1 MQSSLK
7 GGRAVNIKRKTEVRS
22 LRPTNAELNIL
33 RVLWRLGPSTVR
45 QVHEDLA
52 KVDRNLGY
60 TTVLKFLQIML
71 DKNLV
76 KREDSQRAHVYRPT
90 NSREQTQ
97 RQLTRQLI
105 DGAFDGSRSQLVLQ
119 ALAGGDHVKPEELTE
134 IRALLDRLQA
144 TQS

>member
-1 MQSSLK
+1 MK
-7 GGRAVNIKRKTEVRS
+7 RKNEIRAV
-22 LRPTNAELNIL
+22 RPTNAELNIL

-52 KVDRNLGY
+52 RIDRNLGY

-71 DKNLV
+71 DKGLV
-76 KREDSQRAHVYRPT
+76 KREDSQRAHVYRPSI
-90 NSREQTQ
+90 SREQTQ

-119 ALAGGDHVKPEELTE
+119 ALSSAERVKPEELTE
-134 IRALLDRLQA
+134 IRALLDRLQGS
-144 TQS
+144 QD

>member
-1 MQSSLK
+1 MK
-7 GGRAVNIKRKTEVRS
+7 RKNEPRAV
-22 LRPTNAELNIL
+22 RPTNAELNIL

-52 KVDRNLGY
+52 RVDRNLGY

-71 DKNLV
+71 DKGLV
-76 KREDSQRAHVYRPT
+76 KREDSQRAHVYRPST
-90 NSREQTQ
+90 SREQTQ

-119 ALAGGDHVKPEELTE
+119 ALSGSDRVKPEELSE
-134 IRALLDRLQA
+134 IRALLDRLQGA
-144 TQS
+144 QG

>member
-1 MQSSLK
+1 MK
-7 GGRAVNIKRKTEVRS
+7 RKNDPRAV
-22 LRPTNAELNIL
+22 RPTNAELNIL

-45 QVHEDLA
+45 SVHEDLA

-71 DKNLV
+71 DKGLV
-76 KREDSQRAHVYRPT
+76 KREDSQRAHVYRPAI
-90 NSREQTQ
+90 SREHTQ

-119 ALAGGDHVKPEELTE
+119 ALSGTDRVKPEELSE

-144 TQS
+144 PQNQ